1 MEPTAIENKLANEFN
16 SMKSPT
22 SNEEKG
28 NSSVFVN
35 GDMLQEHVAEPTTF
49 PKAELFEKLDNE
61 IVLQFVMTKFN
72 AGTQRH
78 LI

>member
-1 MEPTAIENKLANEFN
+1 MEPTAIENKSANEAN

-35 GDMLQEHVAEPTTF
+35 EDMVQEHVAEPTTI
-49 PKAELFEKLDNE
+49 PKAEIWPQMDCIL
-61 IVLQFVMTKFN
+61 T
-72 AGTQRH
+72 
-78 LI
+78 